1 MVDPLEAK
9 LGSRARVLLPIAIC
23 TLLALSAWRLW
34 PRGPET
40 LTIDGPTMGATF
52 RVTVVADTFTA
63 AQEAEIADIIESELA
78 LIDRLM
84 SNYRSD
90 SELTALSEH
99 RDAAPFPLSPP
110 LAEVL
115 AIAAEVSELTEG
127 AFDVTV
133 PPLLRAWGFGPGA
146 DPDAPAPPP
155 EQLAQLAER
164 IGYQKLHLDLRAPSA
179 RKDHP
184 ELNLDLSAIA
194 PGYAADRIAS
204 ALTQRGFTRHYVDVG
219 GELRVRGNGPS
230 GQPWRVGIER
240 PATSKERAAA
250 LQEIVHLS
258 DHALATS
265 GDYRNYRELDGR
277 RISHTIDPRSRAPIT
292 HNLASV
298 TVIHRD
304 AARADALAT
313 ALTVLGP
320 DQGMALAER
329 EGLAVLMIIRVG
341 DTFELRSTPAFDA
354 LRRPASSATL

>member
-1 MVDPLEAK
+1 
-9 LGSRARVLLPIAIC
+9 
-23 TLLALSAWRLW
+23 
-34 PRGPET
+34 
-40 LTIDGPTMGATF
+40 
-52 RVTVVADTFTA
+52 
-63 AQEAEIADIIESELA
+63 
-78 LIDRLM
+78 
-84 SNYRSD
+84 
-90 SELTALSEH
+90 
-99 RDAAPFPLSPP
+99 
-110 LAEVL
+110 
-115 AIAAEVSELTEG
+115 
-127 AFDVTV
+127 V

-146 DPDAPAPPP
+146 DPDAPAPTPDA
-155 EQLAQLAER
+155 LAQLAER
-164 IGYQKLHLDLRAPSA
+164 IGYQKLHLDLSAPSA

-184 ELNLDLSAIA
+184 SSASTSPRSPPATPPIGSRALSPSAGSPATTSTSAASYACAATA
-194 PGYAADRIAS
+194 PAAS
-204 ALTQRGFTRHYVDVG
+204 PG
-219 GELRVRGNGPS
+219 GS
-230 GQPWRVGIER
+230 GSSDPR
-240 PATSKERAAA
+240 PAKSAQSRP

-329 EGLAVLMIIRVG
+329 QGLAVLMIIRVG